1 MSDNPYRWVSIPGVV
16 YPEPNAAKPKAP
28 TPQKTSSCKKS
39 KLCKTTFL
47 VTHACDTR
55 KPKKPRKSRRDYKH
69 PLFIQNPTLYTKY
82 GVRRKV
88 PITPFPSELEW
99 CTAKEAMKILSC
111 GRSTVDAVVKKYSI
125 PTRKCSYLRPAG
137 NGATAFMYFYR
148 DDVIMA
154 AKLRSINKNKS
165 LKNHA

>member
-16 YPEPNAAKPKAP
+16 YPEPNAAKPKAA
-28 TPQKTSSCKKS
+28 TPKK
-39 KLCKTTFL
+39 
-47 VTHACDTR
+47 AA
-55 KPKKPRKSRRDYKH
+55 KPKKPRKSRRDYEH
-69 PLFIQNPTLYTKY
+69 PLFVKNPTLYTKY

-111 GRSTVDAVVKKYSI
+111 GRSTVDAIVKKYSI
-125 PTRKCSYLRPAG
+125 PTRKCSYLRPSG

-154 AKLRSINKNKS
+154 AKLRSIDKNKS